1 VSALSSEVGPAP
13 SVIAP
18 PPAPPVAGVVGWVL
32 GEPITF
38 EMVAGYLRDHP
49 APPAL
54 AATGDEQATR
64 RWAARSLMGQLVVRN
79 ETARRGLVT
88 EGNLPAIVATELV
101 GDGQPTAAEVSTYL
115 ERNRDRYVSPECR
128 WARHVLCTDEQSA
141 SLLAE
146 RARSGERIADLAREF
161 STDPGSRNAG
171 GDLGPLRRGELAG
184 ELEDRL
190 FAAETDE
197 VIGPVRSPFG
207 WHVLVVYAIE
217 NVQPA
222 EPASAHASIAADL
235 ARRNRS
241 VAYSTWLERRLLED
255 VTAAPG
261 YDHPAQP
268 GLLDRVHRH

>member
-1 VSALSSEVGPAP
+1 VNRHSSAVA
-13 SVIAP
+13 
-18 PPAPPVAGVVGWVL
+18 PAPPVAPVGEVVGWVL
-32 GEPITF
+32 GKPVTLA
-38 EMVAGYLRDHP
+38 MVAGYLREHP

-54 AATGDEQATR
+54 AATGDEKATR
-64 RWAARSLMGQLVVRN
+64 RWAARSLMAQLVVRH
-79 ETARRGLVT
+79 EAARRGLAT
-88 EGNLPAIVATELV
+88 EGSLPATVATELV
-101 GDGQPTAAEVSTYL
+101 GDGQPTPAQVSSYL
-115 ERNRDRYVSPECR
+115 ERNRDWYVPPERR
-128 WARHVLCTDEQSA
+128 WARHVLCTDEESA
-141 SLLAE
+141 SLVAE
-146 RARSGERIADLAREF
+146 RARSGERISDLAPAF
-161 STDPGSRNAG
+161 STDPGSKNAG

-184 ELEDRL
+184 EIEDRL

-222 EPASAHASIAADL
+222 EIASAHASIAADL

-241 VAYSTWLERRLLED
+241 VAYSAWLERRLIED
-255 VTAAPG
+255 VTVAPG